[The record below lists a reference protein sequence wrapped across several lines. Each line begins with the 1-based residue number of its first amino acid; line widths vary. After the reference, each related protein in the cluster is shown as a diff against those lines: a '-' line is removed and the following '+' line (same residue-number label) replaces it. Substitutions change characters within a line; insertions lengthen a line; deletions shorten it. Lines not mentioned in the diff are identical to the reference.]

1 MSTTTLF
8 QTALQLPEPWQVT
21 EVRFDLE
28 AQELHLSLDF
38 PPGSRFPCPDCGR
51 AVPAYD
57 TDPDRTWRHLN
68 FFQHRTLLH
77 ARFPRVACPTCGVKT
92 VEAPWARPGS
102 GFTLL
107 FEAFVLLLAR
117 ELPVAAVA
125 ACVGEHDTRLWR
137 LLEHHV
143 TTARAAQD
151 CGGVRHL
158 GIDETAC
165 RAGHEYVSLLVDLD
179 QGQVLSVAEG
189 QDTSTVQ
196 RLTRDFAAHHGKP
209 DAVTAVCVDL
219 SLPFQRGVR
228 RCFPEAAVVVD
239 RFHVMQL
246 VNEALNEVRKAEV
259 PEDPR
264 LKGTRSLWLTNPE
277 HLRAARQQRLAG
289 LLALDLVTAQ
299 AYRWKRELQTVWEQ
313 PNRRTARRQLTDWC
327 QAVAASALPH
337 LGAFRRVAET
347 VAARREGILNYFTAP
362 LTNGFLEGLNN
373 RVQTARRKARG
384 YRNVDYFAT
393 VIYLLG
399 GAVPPLPT
407 ANSG

>member
-8 QTALQLPEPWQVT
+8 QAALQLPEPWQVT
-21 EVRFDLE
+21 EVRLDPA

-57 TDPDRTWRHLN
+57 TDADRTWRHLN

-77 ARFPRVACPTCGVKT
+77 ARFPRVECPDCGIKT

-125 ACVGEHDTRLWR
+125 ACVGEHDPRLWR
-137 LLEHHV
+137 LVAHYV
-143 TTARAAQD
+143 TTARAEQD
-151 CGGVRHL
+151 CQDVRHL

-179 QGQVLSVAEG
+179 QGQVLAVAEG
-189 QDTSTVQ
+189 HDTSTVQ
-196 RLTRDFAAHHGKP
+196 RLSRDFATHHGKP
-209 DAVTAVCVDL
+209 DAVTAVCLDL

-228 RCFPEAAVVVD
+228 RCFPEAAVVID

-246 VNEALNEVRKAEV
+246 VNDALGEVRKAEG
-259 PEDPR
+259 EEEPR

-277 HLRAARQQRLAG
+277 HLSARRQQTLAG
-289 LLALDLVTAQ
+289 LLELDLVTAQ
-299 AYRWKRELQTVWEQ
+299 AYGWKRELQTVWEQ
-313 PNRRTARRQLTDWC
+313 PDRRSARRRLLGWC
-327 QAVAASALPH
+327 RTVAASTQPQLA
-337 LGAFRRVAET
+337 AFRRVAET
-347 VAARREGILNYFTAP
+347 VAARREEILNYFTAK

-393 VIYLLG
+393 IIYLLA
-399 GAVPPLPT
+399 GAAPSLPT
-407 ANSG
+407 VNSG